1 MLTRAAAAAV
11 AARGHLPAA
20 RDLLRV
26 RLHPTGHPD
35 LTVTLGGVR
44 DGDPDLAHLWPRAP
58 SPPCSA
64 PSGAGAL
71 RRPVDGDPAS
81 IGLVVRLVVEVTAM
95 LDHALTTAG
104 DRGESGQGARGLMTP
119 IDEPVDEPIDEPIGE
134 PIGDPIDGPIGALLA
149 TRGRLREFVARRV
162 PAGVEPEDVV
172 QDVLT
177 RLLARTDEIPPGKV
191 QAWALTSA
199 RHAVI
204 DLLRRRRPAILDA
217 ASLAA
222 PDDEA
227 DAFDLARCLRPLL
240 DSLDADDRWVLEQ
253 VDAGGRPQADLAREL
268 GVPASTVKS
277 RVQRARQRLRAVIE
291 RCCELELDGR
301 GVPIDAR
308 RRERRPCDD
317 CD

>member
-1 MLTRAAAAAV
+1 
-11 AARGHLPAA
+11 
-20 RDLLRV
+20 
-26 RLHPTGHPD
+26 
-35 LTVTLGGVR
+35 
-44 DGDPDLAHLWPRAP
+44 
-58 SPPCSA
+58 
-64 PSGAGAL
+64 
-71 RRPVDGDPAS
+71 
-81 IGLVVRLVVEVTAM
+81 
-95 LDHALTTAG
+95 
-104 DRGESGQGARGLMTP
+104 MTP
-119 IDEPVDEPIDEPIGE
+119 LDEPVDE

-204 DLLRRRRPAILDA
+204 DLLRRRRPATLDA

-317 CD
+317 CG